1 MRIDNIIKEE
11 FLKVR
16 GADVWSFV
24 CDIYVAEEKLNSKS
38 FDVAPTEGLPEYN
51 GTILKQT
58 SERPLQPLVFT
69 YYDYKCNMCTR
80 VAENFVLY
88 YQLHE
93 EIDNNKIVGYYRY
106 DENGE
111 KERVIIIYNDEYLLK
126 VGYVTDFI
134 RKNNKVLLFYTEE
147 NFEDKKDL
155 EFRKQELENEG
166 KKTFVCDLSLYSR
179 FLLK

>member
-1 MRIDNIIKEE
+1 MKLENIKKEE
-11 FLKVR
+11 FLKVQ
-16 GADVWSFV
+16 GIDIWSFV

-58 SERPLQPLVFT
+58 SELPLQPLVFT
-69 YYDYKCNMCTR
+69 YYDYKGNMCTR

-111 KERVIIIYNDEYLLK
+111 KERVIIIDNDEYLLK

-134 RKNNKVLLFYTEE
+134 RKINKVLLFYTEE
-147 NFEDKKDL
+147 NFEDKKEL

-166 KKTFVCDLSLYSR
+166 KKTFVCGLSLYSR
-179 FLLK
+179 FFLK

>member
-1 MRIDNIIKEE
+1 MKTDNIIKEE

-16 GADVWSFV
+16 GTDIWSFV
-24 CDIYVAEEKLNSKS
+24 CDIYVAEEKLNSES
-38 FDVAPTEGLPEYN
+38 FDVGPTEGLPEYN

-58 SERPLQPLVFT
+58 SELLLQPLVFT
-69 YYDYKCNMCTR
+69 YYDYKGNMCTR
-80 VAENFVLY
+80 VSENFVLY

-111 KERVIIIYNDEYLLK
+111 KEIVIIIDNDEYLFK
-126 VGYVTDFI
+126 VGYITDFI

-147 NFEDKKDL
+147 NFEDRNDL

-166 KKTFVCDLSLYSR
+166 KKTFVRDSYLYSR